1 MSAVD
6 DFVAWNRANA
16 AQLALPGMEKQ
27 PKRRAVILT
36 CMDAR
41 VRVESMIGTGPGDIH
56 VLRNAGGV
64 VTQDV
69 IYSIVLSQWTLGT
82 EEVMIIQHTKCGLL
96 GMDEDGLADR
106 LEADTGSR
114 PGFEKRGFVDPEDGV
129 RHSLNLLNASP
140 HVLGIPRGFVYDIDT
155 GALTEIS

>member
-6 DFVAWNRANA
+6 EFIAWNREHAS
-16 AQLALPGMEKQ
+16 QLALPGMEKQ

-106 LEADTGSR
+106 LEADIGAASR
-114 PGFEKRGFVDPEDGV
+114 
-129 RHSLNLLNASP
+129 
-140 HVLGIPRGFVYDIDT
+140 
-155 GALTEIS
+155 